1 MQKRREPGR
10 MTIIRMAA
18 PKKTSEDA
26 CLQNLPLLLNI
37 KIRIT
42 GAHLPVPLT
51 QGSDSY
57 MSDKMKGKKKKVFDL
72 ASDSWTIKIFIK
84 EGGDDVSL
92 NTDSQ
97 HQSIRAVQ

>member
-1 MQKRREPGR
+1 MIYVILKLPFH
-10 MTIIRMAA
+10 I
-18 PKKTSEDA
+18 TS
-26 CLQNLPLLLNI
+26 
-37 KIRIT
+37 
-42 GAHLPVPLT
+42 LT
-51 QGSDSY
+51 YPDSY
-57 MSDKMKGKKKKVFDL
+57 MSDKMKGKKKVFDL